1 MEIQPLLP
9 PPWQHL
15 TPLIEASRAEGF
27 HFLVRL
33 KDEYLTG
40 QKCFNAPGETLL
52 GAYHQAELLG
62 VCGLTKDPYSNAPNT
77 GRIRHLYV
85 HPSTRSQGIGSQL
98 VRTIEQQAA
107 RTFTSLVLRTDSE
120 AAFRFYIALG
130 YEPTPEST
138 TATHRLVIGHNMAPQ
153 G

>member
-1 MEIQPLLP
+1 MQIQTLLP
-9 PPWQHL
+9 PPWPQVA
-15 TPLIEASRAEGF
+15 PLIEASTAEGF
-27 HFLVRL
+27 RFLTRL

-62 VCGLTKDPYSNAPNT
+62 VCGLTQDPYSNDPHI
-77 GRIRHLYV
+77 GRIRHLYIR
-85 HPSTRSQGIGSQL
+85 PSHRGHGTGSQL
-98 VRTIEQQAA
+98 VRAIEERAA

-120 AAFRFYIALG
+120 AASRFYMALG

-138 TATHRLVIGHNMAPQ
+138 TATHRLAIARNEAPK

>member
-1 MEIQPLLP
+1 MEIQPLLT
-9 PPWQHL
+9 PPWQQL
-15 TPLIEASRAEGF
+15 TPLIEASTAEGF
-27 HFLVRL
+27 RFLARL
-33 KDEYLTG
+33 KEKYLTG

-62 VCGLTKDPYSNAPNT
+62 VCGLTQDPYSNDPHI
-77 GRIRHLYV
+77 GRIRHLYIR
-85 HPSTRSQGIGSQL
+85 PSNRGHGIGSQL
-98 VRTIEQQAA
+98 VRAIEQQAT

-120 AAFRFYIALG
+120 AASRFYLALG

-138 TATHRLVIGHNMAPQ
+138 TATHRLAIGHNMAPQ

>member
-9 PPWQHL
+9 PPWHLL
-15 TPLIEASRAEGF
+15 TPLIEASTAEGL